1 MCCIHTALL
10 KKELRAVLYFY
21 KYILTAA
28 LFELED
34 SVAVVAILKVKLRQ
48 LTVFCYLEDL
58 STHPF
63 LLKGLFSSENW
74 PQTCR

>member
-1 MCCIHTALL
+1 MYCIHTALL
-10 KKELRAVLYFY
+10 KKELDALWYFY

-48 LTVFCYLEDL
+48 LNC
-58 STHPF
+58 F
-63 LLKGLFSSENW
+63 LLY
-74 PQTCR
+74 

>member
-10 KKELRAVLYFY
+10 KKELQ
-21 KYILTAA
+21 YILTAA

-48 LTVFCYLEDL
+48 LN
-58 STHPF
+58 SF
-63 LLKGLFSSENW
+63 LLS
-74 PQTCR
+74 